1 MNNTLAAVRHRL
13 KDLHH
18 LAAQTAGVEKKILE
32 AAEKR
37 LIWVNR
43 EIAVLEKRLP
53 GDEASEDSYR
63 QLIIERGRLHQ
74 VIANAE
80 EHLKS

>member
-1 MNNTLAAVRHRL
+1 MNHLLGAVRYRL
-13 KDLHH
+13 TVLHH
-18 LAAQTAGVEKKILE
+18 LAAQTAAVERKILE

-37 LIWVNR
+37 LDRVN
-43 EIAVLEKRLP
+43 EDIAGLERRLP

-74 VIANAE
+74 VVANAQ